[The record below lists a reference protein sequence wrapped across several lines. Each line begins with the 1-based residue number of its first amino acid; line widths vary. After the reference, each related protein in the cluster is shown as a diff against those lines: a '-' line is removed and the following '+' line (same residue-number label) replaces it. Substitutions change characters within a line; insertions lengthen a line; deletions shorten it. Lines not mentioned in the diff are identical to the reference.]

1 MSKVKYRY
9 NHETLSY
16 DRITISIRE
25 RLTKWGMM
33 FVGSIF
39 ISVGYY
45 LIYSLIYD
53 TPKERAMT
61 NQLSAIRFNYQMLSQ
76 ELQQIDRV
84 LSDIQKRDDDIYRT
98 ILESEPIPASIRQAG
113 FGGVNRYEALE
124 GYDHSYM
131 MIALTK
137 HTEKIQKQLV
147 VQSKSYDELIIKAI
161 NKEQMTLSRPAIQPV
176 LPKFVKS
183 VSRFGM
189 RTNPVLGVLM
199 PHTGMDFSAN
209 IGTDIYATGD
219 GVIVKAERTSG
230 GYGNMVLID
239 HGFGFQTL
247 YGHMHTIGVL
257 PGNEVKRGQVI
268 GTVGNTGRSVGPHLH
283 YEVLKN
289 GRHVNPI
296 NYFYNDLSP
305 DEYVQLL
312 ERSQESDILE
322 TW

>member
-45 LIYSLIYD
+45 LIYSHFFD
-53 TPKERAMT
+53 TPQERAMT

-76 ELQQIDRV
+76 ELQQFDRV

-124 GYDHSYM
+124 GYDHSYL

-257 PGNEVKRGQVI
+257 PGHEVKRGQII